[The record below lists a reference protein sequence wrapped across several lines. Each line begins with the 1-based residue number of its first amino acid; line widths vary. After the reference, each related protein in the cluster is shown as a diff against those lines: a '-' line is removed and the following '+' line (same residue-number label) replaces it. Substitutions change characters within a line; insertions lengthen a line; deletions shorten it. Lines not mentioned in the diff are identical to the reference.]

1 MAHVAE
7 LILVS
12 DQGRR
17 TARRRL
23 VNFSASLR
31 DGATRSIKIRVADL
45 STTGCKLESDLE
57 LQTNQEVWVKLTG
70 MDAVRAH
77 VIWNDGG
84 QAGCKFSIPID
95 PSVLESFV
103 ASQPKDGREIF
114 RRREVPPKVA
124 SRPSLKWR
132 LFG

>member
-17 TARRRL
+17 AARRRL
-23 VNFSASLR
+23 VNFSASVR
-31 DGATRSIKIRVADL
+31 DGATRSLKIRVADL
-45 STTGCKLESDLE
+45 STTGCKLESDVQ
-57 LQTNQEVWVKLTG
+57 LQTDQEVWIKLTG
-70 MDAVRAH
+70 MEAVRAH
-77 VIWNDGG
+77 VIWNDDG

-103 ASQPKDGREIF
+103 ASQRKDSREIF
-114 RRREVPPKVA
+114 HRREVPPKVA
-124 SRPSLKWR
+124 SRPGSKWR